1 MIHIL
6 SKLDRIPSKAS
17 RLFRFLYNMSPETQ
31 EEVGPSPTVR
41 TVGMVDIIEEPG
53 LLHADAAPISELM
66 DMLEDPVLSH
76 ADAGPISEMMDMLED
91 SGLSHAVA
99 VRLSEMT
106 DISKDPGC
114 SHVYAKNAAH

>member
-1 MIHIL
+1 
-6 SKLDRIPSKAS
+6 
-17 RLFRFLYNMSPETQ
+17 MSPETQ

-41 TVGMVDIIEEPG
+41 IFGMVDIIEEPG
-53 LLHADAAPISELM
+53 LL
-66 DMLEDPVLSH
+66 H

-114 SHVYAKNAAH
+114 SHVYAKNAVH